1 MADRSGFELNMMEIS
16 SQAREVS
23 PPLPVTKDN
32 DTWLSNALGGGQLED
47 GPQQLNSS
55 TANVI
60 KLPPNVTFLSVLG
73 ERFWKPGAGGECR
86 FVFDPPLSSGKGLYG
101 TQQNYLHSDNGNP
114 YWVATTWAGA
124 TVNWTERALSP
135 PAVSDDDPQVYS
147 NAQLLE
153 QQLDAHTRYKFAI
166 VSGPTNSSGSIIG
179 EAQNATYR
187 SSPNPCT
194 FKKVQLWR

>member
-16 SQAREVS
+16 AQAREVS

-32 DTWLSNALGGGQLED
+32 DTWLSNTLGGGQLED
-47 GPQQLNSS
+47 GPQQLNST

-60 KLPPNVTFLSVLG
+60 ELPPNVTFLSVLG

-101 TQQNYLHSDNGNP
+101 TQQNFLHSDNGNP
-114 YWVATTWAGA
+114 YRVDTVSAGSA
-124 TVNWTERALSP
+124 GMGTNWTAH
-135 PAVSDDDPQVYS
+135 
-147 NAQLLE
+147 LLN
-153 QQLDAHTRYKFAI
+153 QQLDAHTHYKFAI

-187 SSPNPCT
+187 SSPNPCS